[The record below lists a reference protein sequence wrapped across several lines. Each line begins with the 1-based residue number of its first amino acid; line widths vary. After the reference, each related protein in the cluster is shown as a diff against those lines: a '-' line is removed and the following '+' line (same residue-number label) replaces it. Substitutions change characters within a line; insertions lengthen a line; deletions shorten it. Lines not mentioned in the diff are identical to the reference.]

1 MTWKLH
7 MGVSLGIVGKNTQQ
21 GVEVH
26 TRKTGFGRRTGARNI
41 NGSII
46 KVFMRFTHLKE
57 QRCEYIHQWEYFR
70 EEK

>member
-1 MTWKLH
+1 VARIARIMTWKLH

-26 TRKTGFGRRTGARNI
+26 THKTGFGRRTRARNI

-46 KVFMRFTHLKE
+46 KGIYE
-57 QRCEYIHQWEYFR
+57 IHAPEGAAM
-70 EEK
+70 